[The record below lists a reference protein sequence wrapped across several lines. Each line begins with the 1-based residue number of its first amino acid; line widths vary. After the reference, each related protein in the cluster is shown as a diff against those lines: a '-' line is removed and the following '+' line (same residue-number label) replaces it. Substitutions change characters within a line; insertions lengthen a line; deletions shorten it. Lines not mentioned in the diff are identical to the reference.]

1 MENILEIKH
10 MKKSYPGFQ
19 IKDLSLAIP
28 KGVIMGF
35 IGENGAGKTTSIKA
49 ILDMIHIDG
58 GEITVFGKDASKD
71 GKQIRHDIGVVLS
84 ESSFPENM
92 NPMQIEHV
100 LSSVYQ
106 TWDHAYYY
114 ELLQQFQLPKDK
126 RIKNYSKGM
135 RMKLNIT
142 MALAHHPK
150 LLILDEATSGLD
162 PIIRDEILDVFMD
175 FIQDEEHSIFLSSH
189 ITSDIEKVADYV
201 TFIHKGEIILS
212 EQKDELLESYGI
224 LKTTPEIFA
233 TLKEDEYVA
242 YRKSSYTLDVLVK
255 HKDVISLKMPDA
267 IIDPASLED
276 IMLFTVKGERL

>member
-1 MENILEIKH
+1 MESILEIKH

-19 IKDLSLAIP
+19 IKDLSLTIP

-35 IGENGAGKTTSIKA
+35 IGENGAGKTTTIKA
-49 ILDMIHIDG
+49 ILNMIHIDG
-58 GEITVFGKDASKD
+58 GEITVFGKDAIKD
-71 GKQIRHDIGVVLS
+71 GKTIRHDIGVVLS

-92 NPMQIEHV
+92 NPVQIEHV

-106 TWDHAYYY
+106 TWDCAYYH
-114 ELLQQFQLPKDK
+114 ELLQNFQLPKDK
-126 RIKNYSKGM
+126 RIKDYSKGM

-201 TFIHKGEIILS
+201 TFIHKGEIVLS

-224 LKTTPEIFA
+224 LKTTPEIFT

-242 YRKSSYTLDVLVK
+242 YRKSSFTLDVLVK
-255 HKDVISLKMPDA
+255 NKDMILRKIPDA
-267 IIDPASLED
+267 IIDQASLED

>member
-19 IKDLSLAIP
+19 IKDLSLQIP

-35 IGENGAGKTTSIKA
+35 IGENGAGKTTTIKA

-58 GEITVFGKDASKD
+58 GEIFVFGKDVSKK
-71 GKQIRHDIGVVLS
+71 GKEIRQEIGVVLS
-84 ESSFPENM
+84 ESTFPETLT
-92 NPMQIEHV
+92 PIQIEKV
-100 LSSVYQ
+100 LSSMYA
-106 TWDHAYYY
+106 TWDSAYFHQ
-114 ELLQQFQLPKDK
+114 LLQRFQLPKDK
-126 RIKNYSKGM
+126 RIKQYSKGM
-135 RMKLNIT
+135 HMKLNIT

-175 FIQDEEHSIFLSSH
+175 FIQDEDHSIFLSSH

-212 EQKDELLESYGI
+212 EQKDELMESYGI

-233 TLKEDEYVA
+233 KLKEDEYIA
-242 YRKSSYTLDVLVK
+242 YRKSAYTLDVLVK
-255 HKDVISLKMPDA
+255 NKDAIVSKLPEA
-267 IIDPASLED
+267 IIDLASLED